1 MARTANVF
9 ARVEPEVKEQAE
21 QVLDRLGIPMS
32 NAVGMFLRQIV
43 LQRGI
48 PFEMKLPA
56 YEEPVAYGSLT
67 KEQFNA
73 EIEKGM
79 EDIRAGRV
87 YSADEVEAEEDL
99 NQFVQYLLFAKK
111 NKQAAKNVLDDFED
125 TIKKLKKVASS
136 LKVCDNPRLQSFGYR
151 RINFQQHRY
160 FMLYRIENDIASGR
174 IAEVRSRSMS
184 CNYMTR
190 TSQQECRG
198 ILES

>member
-1 MARTANVF
+1 MKILPRILLAPPGETMAFKLGDEEGFRWVAESLKQLQIFIDTLSATCRLPGHEIMKKIANCLQFAIKQNIMKKKEEAISMARTANVF

-67 KEQFNA
+67 KEQFDA

-79 EDIRAGRV
+79 EDIKAGRV
-87 YSADEVEAEEDL
+87 YSADEVEAEMKRE
-99 NQFVQYLLFAKK
+99 
-111 NKQAAKNVLDDFED
+111 
-125 TIKKLKKVASS
+125 
-136 LKVCDNPRLQSFGYR
+136 FG
-151 RINFQQHRY
+151 I
-160 FMLYRIENDIASGR
+160 
-174 IAEVRSRSMS
+174 
-184 CNYMTR
+184 
-190 TSQQECRG
+190 
-198 ILES
+198 